1 MSYVVMLDAGH
12 GGWDPGATYYGRQE
26 KNDNLNLALAV
37 GNILEQKGIP
47 VIYTRTS
54 DVYQTPFEKAEMA
67 NRSDADFVVSFHRN
81 AMPVPGTASGIES
94 LVYENT
100 GAAAVLAKNINEELK
115 ETGFADLGIIER
127 PGLVVLR
134 RTRMP
139 AVLIETGFIDNEADN
154 RLYDQNFTAIAQA
167 IADGIQKALE
177 EEAAM
182 KPEDPDRRLPE
193 PGAGRPAV
201 NPVKIPGIPGISG
214 VRGWTLQG
222 AGRRVSESGLRG
234 GYGEET
240 AGVWV

>member
-12 GGWDPGATYYGRQE
+12 GGWDPGASYYGRQE

-67 NRSDADFVVSFHRN
+67 NRSDADFFVSFHRN

-100 GAAAVLAKNINEELK
+100 GAAAVLARNINEELK
-115 ETGFADLGIIER
+115 GAGFADL
-127 PGLVVLR
+127 
-134 RTRMP
+134 
-139 AVLIETGFIDNEADN
+139 DNEADN
-154 RLYDQNFTAIAQA
+154 RLFDQNFTAIAQA

-177 EEAAM
+177 EEEAM
-182 KPEDPDRRLPE
+182 KPEYYQIQT
-193 PGAGRPAV
+193 GAYRNQELATQQLIQLKSQGFPAFLV
-201 NPVKIPGIPGISG
+201 YEDGLYKVRVGAFLNLDHAVAMEKKLREYGYSTVMVKKAA
-214 VRGWTLQG
+214 VL
-222 AGRRVSESGLRG
+222 
-234 GYGEET
+234 
-240 AGVWV
+240 